1 MNEDRFQ
8 ELALRLAREIQR
20 LEALEAP
27 RKPELRVVGAPL
39 PQTSPGVVLDSI
51 TRESHMRMIG
61 HLRRRQGMQ
70 VLVDQAIF
78 GKGSLD
84 KLTDDELVGLHRDL
98 ERARECFQEGISLED
113 AGLLRSLC
121 A

>member
-1 MNEDRFQ
+1 
-8 ELALRLAREIQR
+8 
-20 LEALEAP
+20 
-27 RKPELRVVGAPL
+27 
-39 PQTSPGVVLDSI
+39 
-51 TRESHMRMIG
+51 
-61 HLRRRQGMQ
+61 MQ